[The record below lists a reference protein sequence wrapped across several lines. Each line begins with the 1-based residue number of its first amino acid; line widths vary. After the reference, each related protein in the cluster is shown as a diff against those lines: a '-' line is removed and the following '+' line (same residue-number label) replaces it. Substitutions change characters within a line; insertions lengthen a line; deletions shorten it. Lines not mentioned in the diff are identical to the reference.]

1 MTKAKTKKTLLK
13 DFKKNLPLLLL
24 TIPGAVYIII
34 NNYLPMFGVFIAFKR
49 LDYAKGLF
57 ASPWVGFENF
67 EFLFSTAEVPATMNT
82 ML

>member
-34 NNYLPMFGVFIAFKR
+34 NNYLPMFGVFIPLNAWTMPRACSPALGWGLRILSSCSPPLR
-49 LDYAKGLF
+49 LPG
-57 ASPWVGFENF
+57 
-67 EFLFSTAEVPATMNT
+67 
-82 ML
+82 